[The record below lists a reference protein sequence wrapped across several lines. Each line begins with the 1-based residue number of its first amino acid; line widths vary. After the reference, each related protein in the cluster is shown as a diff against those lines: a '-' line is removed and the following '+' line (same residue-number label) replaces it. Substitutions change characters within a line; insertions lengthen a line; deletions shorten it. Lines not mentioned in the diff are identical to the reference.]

1 MFRLLQDAAAV
12 AVPQLCVGAGGSR
25 KKEVLTLVTPGLFRL
40 GLRRPICPG
49 GNGEKQELKAPI
61 SLASLD

>member
-12 AVPQLCVGAGGSR
+12 AVPQLCVGAGGSW
-25 KKEVLTLVTPGLFRL
+25 KKEVLTLVASGLFRL
-40 GLRRPICPG
+40 GLRRPMCPA

-61 SLASLD
+61 SLSALD